1 MQQVIID
8 LRTGQ
13 VSYVELTAQEE
24 ADHVQQG
31 NARKLEEKVRG
42 KKEAKQAV
50 GKLMAE
56 LREMK
61 QNRQIFSQQDL
72 DEKQVEIDGLVIVI
86 NEE

>member
-1 MQQVIID
+1 MQRVTID
-8 LRTGQ
+8 LQTGQ
-13 VSYVELTAQEE
+13 AVYLDMTLQEE
-24 ADHVQQG
+24 ADHIAQG
-31 NARKLEEKVRG
+31 QARQLGDRTRG

-50 GKLMAE
+50 GKLLAE

-72 DEKQVEIDGLVIVI
+72 DDKQVEIDELIGVI

>member
-1 MQQVIID
+1 MQKVIIE
-8 LRTGQ
+8 GGK
-13 VSYVELTAQEE
+13 VSYVNLTAQEE
-24 ADHVQQG
+24 TDLLADIVT
-31 NARKLEEKVRG
+31 RKADEKMQG
-42 KKEAKQAV
+42 KKEAKRAV

-72 DEKQVEIDGLVIVI
+72 DDKQSEIDSLITVI

>member
-1 MQQVIID
+1 MQRVIIEGAKV
-8 LRTGQ
+8 R
-13 VSYVELTAQEE
+13 YVNLTAQEE
-24 ADHVQQG
+24 TDLLAEI
-31 NARKLEEKVRG
+31 ASRKVDEKVRG

-72 DEKQVEIDGLVIVI
+72 DDKQVEIDSLVTII
-86 NEE
+86 EE

>member
-1 MQQVIID
+1 MQKVIIE
-8 LRTGQ
+8 GGK
-13 VSYVELTAQEE
+13 VSYVNLTAQEE
-24 ADHVQQG
+24 VDLLAEIATRKAD
-31 NARKLEEKVRG
+31 EKVRS
-42 KKEAKQAV
+42 KKEAKRAV

-72 DEKQVEIDGLVIVI
+72 DEKQVEIDSLVIVI